1 MKISKVNRIF
11 NCNHC
16 GGGYSPKRS
25 DQKFCSDSCRS
36 SNHQM
41 NKPKPVQALEVVK
54 EKQQVNPKSAGKDIL
69 TSGVGAGLAVLGQN
83 LAEKIGG
90 VHNSDLLKE
99 IDELKKTIQA
109 NNPRDE
115 AMLKLINAIYVKL
128 DNHISLENS
137 LMNNLG

>member
-1 MKISKVNRIF
+1 
-11 NCNHC
+11 
-16 GGGYSPKRS
+16 
-25 DQKFCSDSCRS
+25 
-36 SNHQM
+36 M

-115 AMLKLINAIYVKL
+115 AMLKLLNAIYVKL